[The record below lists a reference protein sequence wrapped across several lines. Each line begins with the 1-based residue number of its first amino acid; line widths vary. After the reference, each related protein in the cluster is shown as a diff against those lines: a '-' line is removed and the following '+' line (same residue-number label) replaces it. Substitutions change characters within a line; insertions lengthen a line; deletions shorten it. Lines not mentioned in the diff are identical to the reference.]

1 MPSDELLRVVFL
13 SIGAQQKIHAQ
24 LAERCILEGSKK
36 QDFYFL
42 SLKTLKNEIIEKHAT
57 RKKRKKKNP
66 RYRTR
71 KKNKKKMGSKNV

>member
-57 RKKRKKKNP
+57 RKEKGKKKSP
-66 RYRTR
+66 IPYSQ
-71 KKNKKKMGSKNV
+71 KKQKKLGSKNV